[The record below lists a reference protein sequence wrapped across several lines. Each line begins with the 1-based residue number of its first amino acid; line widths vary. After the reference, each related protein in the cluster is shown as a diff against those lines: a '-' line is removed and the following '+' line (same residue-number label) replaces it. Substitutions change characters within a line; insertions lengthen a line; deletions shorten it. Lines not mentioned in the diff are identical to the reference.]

1 MQQFEHG
8 GNLYAA
14 ARQTGAT
21 ADEYLDFSAN
31 INPLGLS
38 DSVRQ
43 SLLQSLDSIV
53 HYPDTEAALLKQAI
67 SRQYDVPAAAIT
79 AGNGAVEL
87 LYVLCH
93 VVRPKRVL
101 IPAPAFSE
109 YERAAR
115 AARSE
120 IDYYFLQPETGFAVD
135 IDRLIAAL
143 PGTDMVFIG
152 NPNNP
157 TGVLLENK
165 QLERLLAAA
174 RQNQVTVVIDESF
187 LDFLPDDSAFTCRPL
202 LQTYPN
208 LFILHSLTKFYAMPG
223 LRLGF
228 ALTNPELAGRLHQA
242 KDPWNVNCLA
252 QTAGV
257 AALADQGYREQSR
270 RFLADEKEL
279 FFQQLAELPGLTV
292 YPPTVNFVLIDCSG
306 AGMTAGV
313 LRKALLAQQLLIRDC
328 SNYPGLS
335 PYFIR
340 VAIKRPEQNRRL
352 LQGLRTIL
360 STLSTEVGK

>member
-14 ARQTGAT
+14 ARQTGVT
-21 ADEYLDFSAN
+21 VNEYMDFSAN
-31 INPLGLS
+31 INPLGLPAG
-38 DSVRQ
+38 VRQ
-43 SLLQSLDSIV
+43 SLLQSLESII

-67 SRQYDVPAAAIT
+67 SREYHVPVETIT

-93 VVRPKRVL
+93 VLRPKRVL
-101 IPAPAFSE
+101 IPVPAFSE

-115 AARSE
+115 AAQAE
-120 IDYYFLQPETGFAVD
+120 IDYYFLQPETGFTVD
-135 IDRLIAAL
+135 FERVIAAL
-143 PGTDMVFIG
+143 SSVDMVFLG

-157 TGVLLENK
+157 TGVLIENG
-165 QLERLLAAA
+165 QLNRLLAAA
-174 RQNQVTVVIDESF
+174 QQHRVTVVIDESF
-187 LDFLPDDSAFTCRPL
+187 LDFLPDDSQFTCRPL

-208 LFILHSLTKFYAMPG
+208 VFILHSLTKFYALPG

-228 ALTNPELAGRLHQA
+228 ALTNPELTRQLHQA

-252 QTAGV
+252 QIAGV
-257 AALADQGYREQSR
+257 AALADRDYREQSR
-270 RFLADEKEL
+270 CFLAAEQNL
-279 FFQQLAELPGLTV
+279 FFQQLTELPGLKV
-292 YPPTVNFVLIDCSG
+292 YPPTVNFILIDCSG
-306 AGMTAGV
+306 TGMMAAV
-313 LRKALLAQQLLIRDC
+313 LRKELLTHQLLVRDC

-340 VAIKRPEQNRRL
+340 VAIKQTKQNQRL
-352 LQGLRTIL
+352 LQSLRVIL
-360 STLSTEVGK
+360 SP